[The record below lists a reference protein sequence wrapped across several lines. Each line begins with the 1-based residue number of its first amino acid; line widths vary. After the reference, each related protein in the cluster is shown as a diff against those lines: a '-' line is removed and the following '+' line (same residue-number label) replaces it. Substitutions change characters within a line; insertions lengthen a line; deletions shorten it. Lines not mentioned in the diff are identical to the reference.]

1 MHYAYAFGK
10 YFKPELASSQ
20 RGQLFWA
27 HAASHTSPTP
37 VLEFLALEVFRT
49 GPDRILSNL
58 ILL

>member
-37 VLEFLALEVFRT
+37 VLEFPALEVFRT
-49 GPDRILSNL
+49 GPDRI
-58 ILL
+58 